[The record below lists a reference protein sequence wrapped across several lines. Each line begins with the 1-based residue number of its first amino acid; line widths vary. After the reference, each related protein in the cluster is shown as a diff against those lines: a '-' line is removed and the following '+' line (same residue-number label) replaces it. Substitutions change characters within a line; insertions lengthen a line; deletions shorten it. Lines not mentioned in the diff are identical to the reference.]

1 MARPAGG
8 GSGISS
14 IGPVLPRP
22 YPTIGRELRLS
33 QRRSLADGEMAW
45 LPLDRS
51 ALYAAVVALI
61 LIAVL
66 VVGLFPDTISS
77 TPEAPTLRSSQIAVP
92 GMAGAAGWERP
103 AALPR
108 SVPERIA
115 QLPVYTVPTAPAVSE
130 VQPAPVD
137 APAESSPLGDT
148 DVGALAR
155 QPAVPVP
162 AAAVAP
168 ERAVQ
173 PRPLFF
179 RYEVQS
185 GDTVTGIAQRF
196 GIATNYILWNN
207 IDIIDDADV
216 LTVGEELQ
224 VPSVGGIIH
233 GIRIGETLYEIAER
247 YDAKVVEII
256 EVNDLPSDGF
266 IRAGATILVPGGR
279 IVARP
284 AARIAPTPAATAAP
298 ARVAATAAASSGSG
312 SGFNFVWPT
321 RDIITSYFGPSHPL
335 GIDIRAP
342 VGTPIKAAADGTVIF
357 VGGTRCCSYG
367 LYVEVA
373 HDGGF
378 TTLYAHLRDFAVE
391 NGDEVKSGTVLGFAG
406 LTGRTTGPHLHFEI
420 ELNGV
425 RRNPMLYLSD

>member
-1 MARPAGG
+1 
-8 GSGISS
+8 
-14 IGPVLPRP
+14 
-22 YPTIGRELRLS
+22 
-33 QRRSLADGEMAW
+33 MAW

-66 VVGLFPDTISS
+66 VVGLFPETISS
-77 TPEAPTLRSSQIAVP
+77 TPEAPAPRSSQIALP

-103 AALPR
+103 AEP
-108 SVPERIA
+108 SWS
-115 QLPVYTVPTAPAVSE
+115 APAPIEPPLINPLLEGAPVVGE
-130 VQPAPVD
+130 AQPAAAE
-137 APAESSPLGDT
+137 APAGNGPVADV

-162 AAAVAP
+162 AADVAP
-168 ERAVQ
+168 EREVQ

-185 GDTVTGIAQRF
+185 GDTVIGIAQRF

-216 LTVGEELQ
+216 LSVGEELQ

-247 YDAKVVEII
+247 YDAKVVDII
-256 EVNDLPSDGF
+256 EVNDLPGDGF

-279 IVARP
+279 IIPRP

-298 ARVAATAAASSGSG
+298 ARVAATAAPSSGSG

-357 VGGTRCCSYG
+357 VGGSRCCSYG

-378 TTLYAHLRDFAVE
+378 TSLYAHLRDFAVE
-391 NGDEVKSGTVLGFAG
+391 NGDEVKAGTVLGFAG